1 MTKLKKSFDTVE
13 VGKRIKSLRKSR
25 SLKQDDLMEV
35 LNLSRPA
42 ISNIETGRRNIN
54 LHQAKSL
61 ADFFGCSIET
71 LGIKV
76 EVVET
81 NDLLERARLIFENEN
96 VPLEE
101 KQDLYEE
108 VMKLY
113 LSAKEHIKKNR
124 SAF

>member
-1 MTKLKKSFDTVE
+1 MTKLQKSFDTIE
-13 VGKRIKSLRKSR
+13 VGKRIKQLRKAR
-25 SLKQDDLMEV
+25 SLKQDDLMGV

-76 EVVET
+76 EVIET
-81 NDLLERARLIFENEN
+81 NDLLERARLIFLNKD
-96 VPLEE
+96 VPLED
-101 KQDLYEE
+101 KQELYEE

-113 LSAKEHIKKNR
+113 LLAKEQIKK
-124 SAF
+124 

>member
-1 MTKLKKSFDTVE
+1 MEEKMTKQQKTYNTIE
-13 VGKRIKSLRKSR
+13 VGKRIKELRKAR

-54 LHQAKSL
+54 LHQIKAL
-61 ADFFGCSIET
+61 ADFFGVSIEV
-71 LGIKV
+71 LGV
-76 EVVET
+76 DAEVVET
-81 NDLLERARLIFENEN
+81 KDLLERARLIFINEDI
-96 VPLEE
+96 PLEE

-113 LSAKEHIKKNR
+113 LSAKEQTKK
-124 SAF
+124 

>member
-1 MTKLKKSFDTVE
+1 MTKQQKTYNTIE
-13 VGKRIKSLRKSR
+13 VGKRIKELRKAR

-54 LHQAKSL
+54 LHQIKAL
-61 ADFFGCSIET
+61 ADFFGVSIEV
-71 LGIKV
+71 LGV
-76 EVVET
+76 DADVVDT
-81 NDLLERARLIFENEN
+81 QDLLERARLIFINEEI
-96 VPLEE
+96 PLEE

-113 LSAKEHIKKNR
+113 LSAKEQIKK
-124 SAF
+124 